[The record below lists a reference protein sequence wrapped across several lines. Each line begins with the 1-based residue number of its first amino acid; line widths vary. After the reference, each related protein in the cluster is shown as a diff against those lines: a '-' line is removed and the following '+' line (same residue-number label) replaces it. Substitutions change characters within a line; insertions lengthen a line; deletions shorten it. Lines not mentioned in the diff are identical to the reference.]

1 MLDSATAIEAATS
14 ARRGIPAWLMSAVL
28 HGVLLLAFWR
38 LMLRDDLDVEP
49 APGEEGEDAEPVPA
63 PEPRKGALRR
73 A

>member
-1 MLDSATAIEAATS
+1 MVDYFSLALS
-14 ARRGIPAWLMSAVL
+14 

-38 LMLRDDLDVEP
+38 LMLRDDLDAEP
-49 APGEEGEDAEPVPA
+49 AREELQQDAPVETA

>member
-1 MLDSATAIEAATS
+1 MVDYFSLALS
-14 ARRGIPAWLMSAVL
+14 

-49 APGEEGEDAEPVPA
+49 PREEMPSEAPVEPEAVPT
-63 PEPRKGALRR
+63 KGKLRR

>member
-1 MLDSATAIEAATS
+1 MVDYFSLALS
-14 ARRGIPAWLMSAVL
+14 

-49 APGEEGEDAEPVPA
+49 PHQEQLDDDLAEPVTGP
-63 PEPRKGALRR
+63 PRGRLRR

>member
-1 MLDSATAIEAATS
+1 MVDYFSLALS
-14 ARRGIPAWLMSAVL
+14 

-63 PEPRKGALRR
+63 PEPRKSALRR